1 MAFPLPSLYRST
13 NEQHVVRCSRSSFRS
28 EAPGRPVARQKLQ
41 RSDSYERPAAWRTRR
56 RWATSKPMNGVVA
69 VKLARLSQQ
78 LVRRGS

>member
-1 MAFPLPSLYRST
+1 MLEILFP
-13 NEQHVVRCSRSSFRS
+13 QRSSGPACCS
-28 EAPGRPVARQKLQ
+28 TKLQ